1 MSITLYLGRHG
12 ETDLNS
18 EERLRGWI
26 DEPLNEDGIKE
37 AKAMGEKMKKYPI
50 DRIYCSDLDRA
61 DHTAQMVAEA
71 HNLKPIPRQWFR
83 PINFGSW
90 NGQKVSEIKD
100 KMQELLDKWKTDPDS
115 EAPGGESFTEFQDRN
130 LGGLQAVLRAAQDG
144 EEIMIVAHLRNCLL
158 FWAVSQNGGPLSGDA
173 LDLID
178 DKHFHQDSGEVS
190 VFEYNGNFE
199 FKGKI

>member
-1 MSITLYLGRHG
+1 MSIKIYLGRHG

-26 DEPLNEDGIKE
+26 DEPLNGDGIKE
-37 AKAMGEKMKKYPI
+37 AKVMGEKMKKYPI

-61 DHTAQMVAEA
+61 DHTAQMVAKQ

-83 PINFGSW
+83 PINFGEW
-90 NGQKVSEIKD
+90 NGKKVADIKD
-100 KMQELLDKWKTDPDS
+100 KMQELLDKWKTNPGL
-115 EAPGGESFTEFQDRN
+115 EAPGGESFADFQERN
-130 LGGLQAVLRAAQDG
+130 LGGLHAVVRAATEG
-144 EEIMIVAHLRNCLL
+144 EQIMIVAHLRNCLL
-158 FWAVSQNGGPLSGDA
+158 FWAVAKNEAPLEGDA

-178 DKHFHQDSGEVS
+178 DKHYHQDSGEVS
-190 VFEYNGNFE
+190 VFEWDGSLK